1 MIEMSASSDGPSG
14 HEDSK
19 QSGQAPATSQR
30 FVTFADRKQPPQ
42 QLGFSSITKGLH
54 NFMSSMDAALKH
66 STHIPGMSVLILNI
80 LHFFTP
86 IGIFLLICFR

>member
-1 MIEMSASSDGPSG
+1 MIEMSGSSDGPAG

-19 QSGQAPATSQR
+19 LSGHAPATSQR

-42 QLGFSSITKGLH
+42 QSGFSSISRGLH

-66 STHIPGMSVLILNI
+66 STHIPGMIALSL
-80 LHFFTP
+80 F
-86 IGIFLLICFR
+86 